1 MKWSM
6 HKINVVDISDSFQ
19 NTHIY
24 NVKVANKFLTVSYRL
39 PAVSSYMLV
48 YPLTGRL
55 NHPKQSTISRK
66 LIKVTKLTRHGK
78 WHIHTLIISV
88 NNFQ

>member
-6 HKINVVDISDSFQ
+6 HKITVMDISDSFQ

-24 NVKVANKFLTVSYRL
+24 NFKVANKFLTVSSHILVHPL
-39 PAVSSYMLV
+39 P
-48 YPLTGRL
+48 GRL

>member
-6 HKINVVDISDSFQ
+6 HKINVMDISDSFQ

-24 NVKVANKFLTVSYRL
+24 NFKVANKFLTVS
-39 PAVSSYMLV
+39 SHILV
-48 YPLTGRL
+48 YPLPGRL